1 MQSFNVTHDP
11 SATKVA
17 TPFKQM
23 DFQTKMMLGITA
35 SLHISQRAGIVIFDG
50 ELPMYVLTDTDYDD
64 MHEFIMTDGFRD
76 TYHEFM
82 STNIQNGAIHAIG
95 DTVLFDDV
103 QIPVYQVTTGKLVIR
118 EFAVH

>member
-1 MQSFNVTHDP
+1 MFNVPETP
-11 SATKVA
+11 VTPKVA

-23 DFQTKMMLGITA
+23 DFQAKMVLGIAA
-35 SLHISQRAGIVIFDG
+35 SLHISQRAGIVILDG